1 MINSTQAT
9 SITSLDYV
17 LGKSKPT
24 KEIIPTSNLSK
35 SDDSKDENIDNDN
48 ENMDM
53 DSFDYNELLG
63 TTMEAPRKKE
73 IAKKVQV
80 QDANGSKK
88 SQGQES
94 SGIST
99 YGKGLK
105 WLEKEGVKV
114 HKGARRSEKT
124 YESGEKKGKV
134 LPKDSSM
141 AESFDKIGR
150 ISKVD
155 TERKESIEEGKST
168 LKTSHGK

>member
-1 MINSTQAT
+1 
-9 SITSLDYV
+9 

-24 KEIIPTSNLSK
+24 KEIIPTSTLSK
-35 SDDSKDENIDNDN
+35 SDDSKDDSTDNEN

-73 IAKKVQV
+73 TTKKVQV
-80 QDANGSKK
+80 QDASGSEK

-99 YGKGLK
+99 CGKGCK
-105 WLEKEGVKV
+105 WLGKEGVKV
-114 HKGARRSEKT
+114 HKGAKRFEKT

-134 LPKDSSM
+134 LPKDFSM
-141 AESFDKIGR
+141 AESVDKTGR
-150 ISKVD
+150 ISEVD
-155 TERKESIEEGKST
+155 T
-168 LKTSHGK
+168 